1 MGTDMWGAFKG
12 MTPQAAPFT
21 PARTAPQGQAAE
33 MEGAQR
39 TMEGLVERMFASAG
53 GRQAEL
59 ADAARVLEGQ
69 AAEVRR
75 PAVGW
80 RCNHVQSCAMQLRYF
95 GPGGRVRECLCEAPC
110 PVRQWACR
118 SSPDPVAVPS
128 HCAPGSAL
136 TLPRCFRTRS
146 LQANRSADAFARG
159 TQKLQNAAA
168 ALQEALAVGVAGGN
182 RLVLSVSWSCL

>member
-69 AAEVRR
+69 AAEV
-75 PAVGW
+75 
-80 RCNHVQSCAMQLRYF
+80 
-95 GPGGRVRECLCEAPC
+95 GRSALWFALGCEAASC
-110 PVRQWACR
+110 IGVVGEVRCSALWSALVVRQ
-118 SSPDPVAVPS
+118 V
-128 HCAPGSAL
+128 GSM
-136 TLPRCFRTRS
+136 LPRRQRWG
-146 LQANRSADAFARG
+146 A
-159 TQKLQNAAA
+159 
-168 ALQEALAVGVAGGN
+168 
-182 RLVLSVSWSCL
+182 